1 MFPRTDESTV
11 SDLYD
16 LLDISRDAS
25 PDEIKRAYRRKAREH
40 HPDAGGDEESFK
52 RITHAYQVLSDPDQ
66 RLRYDRFGDDGTPGS
81 RGGDPFGGGFGGIG
95 DVIDAFFGSAFSQGA
110 RGGTRRTQPG
120 RDVLVPLELDL
131 EDVATGVQREV
142 EIEVATACDT
152 CDGAGSASGAT
163 PSRCDTCGGAGQ
175 VQRVVRT
182 AFGQM
187 ATASPCPR
195 CDGGGRIVSDPC
207 ADCAGEG
214 RRVEKRNL
222 TIEVPAGVDDG
233 DRLRVTGAGEAG
245 RRGAPSGDLY
255 VELRIA
261 PHEIFERQGH
271 DLLADV
277 TVPFTQAAL
286 GGTITVPTLVD
297 DEVEIEVPAG
307 SQPGDV
313 LTVRRA
319 GLRDRSGRP
328 RGDLRLRLQVEVPAD
343 LSSQQ
348 RELVRQLAELRD
360 EHLDARGRGLFTRL
374 RGAFQR

>member
-1 MFPRTDESTV
+1 M

-16 LLDISRDAS
+16 LLDVSRDAS
-25 PDEIKRAYRRKAREH
+25 PDEIKRAYRRKARQH
-40 HPDAGGDEESFK
+40 HPDAGGDESTFK
-52 RITHAYQVLSDPDQ
+52 QVTHAYQVLSDPQ
-66 RLRYDRFGDDGTPGS
+66 ARMRYDRFGDDGTPS
-81 RGGDPFGGGFGGIG
+81 TRGGDPFAGGGFGGIG

-110 RGGTRRTQPG
+110 TGGRARTQPG
-120 RDVLVPLELDL
+120 RDVLVPLELEL
-131 EDVATGVQREV
+131 EDVATGVERELEV
-142 EIEVATACDT
+142 EVASTCEACG
-152 CDGAGSASGAT
+152 GAGSASGAAPT
-163 PSRCDTCGGAGQ
+163 RCRGCGGAGQ

-187 ATASPCPR
+187 ATATPCPE
-195 CDGGGRIVSDPC
+195 CDGGGHMVSDPC
-207 ADCAGEG
+207 GSCGGEG
-214 RRVEKRNL
+214 RRVERRTL
-222 TIEVPAGVDDG
+222 TIEVPPGVDDG

-261 PHEIFERQGH
+261 DHEVFERHGH

-286 GGTITVPTLVD
+286 GGSITVPTLVD
-297 DEVEIEVPAG
+297 DDVEVAVPAG

-328 RGDLRLRLQVEVPAD
+328 RGDLHLRLQVEVPSD
-343 LSSQQ
+343 LSGEQ
-348 RELVRQLAELRD
+348 RELVERLAELREED
-360 EHLDARGRGLFTRL
+360 LDARGRGLFTRL

>member
-1 MFPRTDESTV
+1 M

-16 LLDISRDAS
+16 LLDVSRDAS

-40 HPDAGGDEESFK
+40 HPDAGGDESTFK
-52 RITHAYQVLSDPDQ
+52 QVTHAYQVLSDPQ
-66 RLRYDRFGDDGTPGS
+66 ARMRYDRFGDDGTPS
-81 RGGDPFGGGFGGIG
+81 TRGGDPFAGGGFGGIG

-110 RGGTRRTQPG
+110 TGGRPRSQQPG
-120 RDVLVPLELDL
+120 RDVLVPLELEL
-131 EDVATGVQREV
+131 EEVATGVERELEV
-142 EIEVATACDT
+142 EVASTCEACG
-152 CDGAGSASGAT
+152 GAGSASGAAPT
-163 PSRCDTCGGAGQ
+163 RCRGCGGAGQ

-187 ATASPCPR
+187 ATATPCPE
-195 CDGGGRIVSDPC
+195 CGGGGHTVSDPC
-207 ADCAGEG
+207 GSCSGEG
-214 RRVEKRNL
+214 RRVERRTL
-222 TIEVPAGVDDG
+222 TIEVPSGVDDG

-261 PHEIFERQGH
+261 DHEVFERHGH

-286 GGTITVPTLVD
+286 GGSITVPTLVD
-297 DEVEIEVPAG
+297 DDVEVAVPVG

-313 LTVRRA
+313 LTVRRG

-328 RGDLRLRLQVEVPAD
+328 RGDLHLRLQVEVPRD
-343 LSSQQ
+343 LSGEQ
-348 RELVRQLAELRD
+348 RELVERLAELR
-360 EHLDARGRGLFTRL
+360 EEELDARGRGLFTRL